1 MRTLPRLYAITDRRK
16 FRAGFTTALE
26 GILRRNVKMIQLREK
41 DLGGRDLYSLARQAR
56 ELTEQYGALLLIN
69 ERLDIAVAVGADGVH
84 LPEKG
89 LPPGVVKDLFPHLLV
104 GYSAHSLEGVLYAQ
118 KEGADFVTLSPI
130 FRTESHPEAEPLGLE
145 ELKRVSAK
153 VNVPIYAL
161 GGVTQERIELC
172 LKNGAYGVAGITM
185 FLDGEDEGP
194 DSGGS
199 P

>member
-26 GILRRNVKMIQLREK
+26 GILRRNVRMIQLREK
-41 DLGGRDLYSLARQAR
+41 DLGGRELYSLARQAR

-89 LPPGVVKDLFPHLLV
+89 FPPGVVKDLFPHLLV

>member
-16 FRAGFTTALE
+16 FRADFTTVLE
-26 GILRRNVKMIQLREK
+26 GILRRNVRMIQLREK
-41 DLGGRDLYSLARQAR
+41 DLGGRELYSLARQAR

>member
-41 DLGGRDLYSLARQAR
+41 DLGGRELYSLARQAR
-56 ELTEQYGALLLIN
+56 ELTERYGALLLIN

>member
-16 FRAGFTTALE
+16 FRAGFTTVLE
-26 GILRRNVKMIQLREK
+26 GILRRNVRMIQLREK
-41 DLGGRDLYSLARQAR
+41 DLGGRELYSLARQAR

>member
-16 FRAGFTTALE
+16 FRAGFTTVLE
-26 GILRRNVKMIQLREK
+26 RILRRNVKMIQLREK
-41 DLGGRDLYSLARQAR
+41 DLGGRELYNLARQAR
-56 ELTEQYGALLLIN
+56 ELTQRYGALLLIN

-84 LPEKG
+84 LPERG
-89 LPPGVVKDLFPHLLV
+89 LPPKVVKDLFPHLLV

>member
-56 ELTEQYGALLLIN
+56 ELTERYGALLLIN

>member
-1 MRTLPRLYAITDRRK
+1 
-16 FRAGFTTALE
+16 
-26 GILRRNVKMIQLREK
+26 MIQLREK
-41 DLGGRDLYSLARQAR
+41 DLGGRELYNLARQAR
-56 ELTEQYGALLLIN
+56 ELTQRYGALLLIN

-84 LPEKG
+84 LPERG
-89 LPPGVVKDLFPHLLV
+89 LPPKVVKDLFPHLLV

>member
-16 FRAGFTTALE
+16 FRAGFTIVLE

-41 DLGGRDLYSLARQAR
+41 DLGGRELYSLARQAR

-130 FRTESHPEAEPLGLE
+130 FRTESHPKAEPLGLE

>member
-1 MRTLPRLYAITDRRK
+1 MKTLPRLYAITDRRK
-16 FRAGFTTALE
+16 FRAGFTTVLE
-26 GILRRNVKMIQLREK
+26 RILRRNVKMIQLREK
-41 DLGGRDLYSLARQAR
+41 DLGGRELYNLARQAR
-56 ELTEQYGALLLIN
+56 ELTQRYGALLLIN

-84 LPEKG
+84 LPERG
-89 LPPGVVKDLFPHLLV
+89 LPPKVVKDLFPHLLV

>member
-41 DLGGRDLYSLARQAR
+41 DLGGRELYSLARQAR